1 MKRSLMISTV
11 ALLALLIPTFVSAQ
25 DLTKTFMV
33 QNGAAPWFD
42 RVGVWSLDNLPT
54 KLEGMGPL
62 PQQECTSRAINVPG
76 TPTSILLGVS
86 EGDLAAFKTQFPAA
100 YETGDAFAIKNAT
113 GTAMPYKALLFP
125 NPPAI
130 IKGGFNAGLIL
141 LKIDP
146 ANLTNSTG
154 STGAPINASPSP
166 LQKQQSSAF
175 DTGSK
180 EKLHLYLLI
189 GQSNMVGRDTRGL
202 ENQYT
207 DSNIGCLDGSDH
219 WVLAKEPLPPNGT
232 GVGPGTSFAREML
245 KKDPSVKIGLIA
257 CPVGGSPLSRWVKG
271 GDLYERAV
279 KQAKIAMEQGELKG
293 VLWHQ
298 GESDCN
304 QQEQAS
310 TYESRLT
317 GMMRDLRQD
326 LGKADLPIVVG
337 ELGEFLQPTKGY
349 PFAELIRSTQQKM
362 PSLVPKVAFISSKG
376 LVDKGDNLHF
386 SSDSEME
393 FGRRYALAMIQLESG
408 TTPQ

>member
-1 MKRSLMISTV
+1 
-11 ALLALLIPTFVSAQ
+11 
-25 DLTKTFMV
+25 
-33 QNGAAPWFD
+33 
-42 RVGVWSLDNLPT
+42 LDNLPT
-54 KLEGMGPL
+54 KLVGMGPL

-100 YETGDAFAIKNAT
+100 HETGDVFAIKNAT
-113 GTAMPYKALLFP
+113 GTAMPYKVLLFP

-141 LKIDP
+141 LKVDP
-146 ANLTNSTG
+146 ANTTNSTG
-154 STGAPINASPSP
+154 STGAPSNVSPSS
-166 LQKQQSSAF
+166 LQAQQSSAAF
-175 DTGSK
+175 DTGFK

-202 ENQYT
+202 ENQHT
-207 DSNIGCLDGSDH
+207 DPNIGCLDGSDH

-232 GVGPGTSFAREML
+232 GVGPGTSFAGEML

-257 CPVGGSPLSRWVKG
+257 CPVGGTPLSRWVKG

-279 KQAKIAMEQGELKG
+279 KQAKIAMEKGELKG
-293 VLWHQ
+293 VIWHQ

-310 TYESRLT
+310 TYESRLI

-349 PFAELIRSTQQKM
+349 PFAELIRSTQKKM
-362 PSLVPKVAFISSKG
+362 PSLVPKVAFVSSKG
-376 LVDKGDNLHF
+376 LVDKGDKLHF
-386 SSDSEME
+386 SSDSEIE
-393 FGRRYALAMIQLESG
+393 FGCRYAVAMSQLESG
-408 TTPQ
+408 TPSQ